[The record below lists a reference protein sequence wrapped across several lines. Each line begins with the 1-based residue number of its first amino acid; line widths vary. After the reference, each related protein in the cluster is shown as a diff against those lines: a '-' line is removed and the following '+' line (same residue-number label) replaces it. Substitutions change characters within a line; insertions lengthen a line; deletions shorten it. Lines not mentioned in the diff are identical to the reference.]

1 MLLAQVK
8 QLQNLMT
15 IKVKGF
21 TDRVLE
27 KVVSRKLL
35 VFATAT
41 GLMIWDGLDSETWGM
56 IAICYIGGQAVVDAM
71 TAYRHGS

>member
-1 MLLAQVK
+1 MMQVK
-8 QLQNLMT
+8 QPQSPARTRM
-15 IKVKGF
+15 KGF

-41 GLMIWDGLDSETWGM
+41 GLMVWDGLDSETWGM

-71 TAYRHGS
+71 TAYRHGR